1 RSGISAAEL
10 SFPPGR
16 ITVNLAPAELRKE
29 GSGFDLPIALA
40 VLGASLQLPRAALE
54 RTAAVGELAL
64 DGRLRRVGGVLAVAE
79 GARRLGVERLLC
91 PAESAQE
98 AALAGV
104 SAVPV
109 RHLAEAVAFPRGE
122 IELEPEPAA
131 IANGVGTATAP
142 DLGD

>member
-1 RSGISAAEL
+1 AESRGWPLAALAYGACREARGRAGSGISAAEL
-10 SFPPGR
+10 TFPPGR
-16 ITVNLAPAELRKE
+16 ITVTLAPAELRKE

-40 VLGASLQLPRAALE
+40 LLAASQQVPRSALE

-91 PAESAQE
+91 PADSARE

-104 SAVPV
+104 MAMPI
-109 RHLAEAVAFPRGE
+109 RHLAEAA
-122 IELEPEPAA
+122 
-131 IANGVGTATAP
+131 
-142 DLGD
+142 

>member
-1 RSGISAAEL
+1 
-10 SFPPGR
+10 SFPQGR

-40 VLGASLQLPRAALE
+40 LLAASQQVPRTALE

-91 PAESAQE
+91 PADSARE

-104 SAVPV
+104 PAVPN
-109 RHLAEAVAFPRGE
+109 RHLAEAAAYLRGE
-122 IELEPEPAA
+122 LELEPEPPLGP
-131 IANGVGTATAP
+131 NGPGATAGP
-142 DLGD
+142 ALAD